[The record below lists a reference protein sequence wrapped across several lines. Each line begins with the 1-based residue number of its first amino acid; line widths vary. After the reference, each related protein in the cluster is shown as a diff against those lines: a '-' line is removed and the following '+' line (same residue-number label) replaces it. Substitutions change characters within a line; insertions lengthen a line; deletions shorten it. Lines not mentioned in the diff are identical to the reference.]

1 MYFSS
6 YLLKQTKG
14 KIELQFKKK
23 KNAKEIKFCIGLAKN
38 FL

>member
-14 KIELQFKKK
+14 KLELWFKKT
-23 KNAKEIKFCIGLAKN
+23 KNAKEIKFCIGLAKK